1 MGMRLEER
9 SLPEVM
15 TDGELHTAWD
25 ELAAADPRSS
35 YFQTSDWVTS
45 WWETTAAEPPGVVG
59 TVWDGAHLSG
69 LFPLA
74 RVAQPVTGRLP
85 VRPRLLTN
93 AGAGIGTDHAG
104 WLAVGGAEAPLADW
118 IRHAGALVLRAVP
131 LELGEAVGGRLMST
145 TRCPV
150 LSIDTAE
157 QAISSKLAK
166 TLRNARR
173 RLDREGVTF
182 TFKRPGAVTV
192 ADLEE
197 LYRLHD
203 LRRTAAGDT
212 PVFEDDDRR
221 AFHARL
227 LDKGTGPNG
236 TAVLVASR
244 GDEVVGVLY
253 GFVWQ
258 ATFSYYQIGWDP
270 EFRQLSLG
278 SVLVQEAI
286 TACAEAGLETFDFLR
301 GPEDYKYRFGAADV
315 VEGTFAVGRSA
326 GLAMLETAER
336 LRSMRTGEE

>member
-1 MGMRLEER
+1 M
-9 SLPEVM
+9 
-15 TDGELHTAWD
+15 
-25 ELAAADPRSS
+25 
-35 YFQTSDWVTS
+35 
-45 WWETTAAEPPGVVG
+45 
-59 TVWDGAHLSG
+59 
-69 LFPLA
+69 
-74 RVAQPVTGRLP
+74 
-85 VRPRLLTN
+85 N
-93 AGAGIGTDHAG
+93 
-104 WLAVGGAEAPLADW
+104 
-118 IRHAGALVLRAVP
+118 IRFL
-131 LELGEAVGGRLMST
+131 
-145 TRCPV
+145 
-150 LSIDTAE
+150 
-157 QAISSKLAK
+157 
-166 TLRNARR
+166 R
-173 RLDREGVTF
+173 RLDREEVTF
-182 TFKRPGAVTV
+182 TFKRPGEVTV

-258 ATFSYYQIGWDP
+258 TTFSYYQIGWDP

-286 TACAEAGLETFDFLR
+286 TACADAGLETFDFLR